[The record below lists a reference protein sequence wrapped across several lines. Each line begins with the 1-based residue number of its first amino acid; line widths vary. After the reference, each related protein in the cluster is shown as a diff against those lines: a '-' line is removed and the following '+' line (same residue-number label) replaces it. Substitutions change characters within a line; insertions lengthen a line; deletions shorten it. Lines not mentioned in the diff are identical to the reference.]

1 MAFAVKLRFKLQV
14 REHAAGV
21 LANLMK
27 GGDEELSKAFR
38 ERSYAEAEKILTK
51 RKQRFLQLLSSILNY
66 NFVSMYTLF
75 WKQVKYDNIRFEY
88 ILYRKSASSL
98 SIVTVHG
105 AVLALTASVLSA
117 PYDMPGYCLLY
128 IIFFHFILPHCPPVP
143 W

>member
-75 WKQVKYDNIRFEY
+75 LILFPCTRSSGSRLSMIILGLNIFY
-88 ILYRKSASSL
+88 IGNQLPVSL
-98 SIVTVHG
+98 
-105 AVLALTASVLSA
+105 L
-117 PYDMPGYCLLY
+117 
-128 IIFFHFILPHCPPVP
+128 
-143 W
+143 